1 MCKSPSSPRRFDF
14 PELRN
19 PQIDFDYAVEQQQYG
34 TPPKAP
40 PTIHCTYQKSPTN
53 SGSYYDRKK
62 APQSIITSPR
72 GSQSLEYGAISPKH
86 EHKQKKFE
94 YYDPCSPE
102 EEPNEEE
109 DDNSFIE
116 YRHSSIQYKKK
127 KKKHYN
133 KSPNGV
139 FSLDEY
145 HSNCDK
151 RGSLVTESTGS
162 GASDFSTATTA
173 TARCSSGTD
182 PEQQQQQQQQ
192 IQQQQQQHGQHQ
204 HRRRHAIN
212 ITTNPG
218 YQVIIDFLLKIF
230 HTIKNLCSIF

>member
-1 MCKSPSSPRRFDF
+1 M
-14 PELRN
+14 
-19 PQIDFDYAVEQQQYG
+19 
-34 TPPKAP
+34 
-40 PTIHCTYQKSPTN
+40 
-53 SGSYYDRKK
+53 
-62 APQSIITSPR
+62 
-72 GSQSLEYGAISPKH
+72 EYGAISPKY
-86 EHKQKKFE
+86 EHKHKKFE
-94 YYDPCSPE
+94 YYEPCSPE
-102 EEPNEEE
+102 EDRNDDDE
-109 DDNSFIE
+109 DNNSFIE

-173 TARCSSGTD
+173 RCSSGNE
-182 PEQQQQQQQQ
+182 PEHG
-192 IQQQQQQHGQHQ
+192 QQQHH

-218 YQVIIDFLLKIF
+218 YQVLKMFQNSKKTYYIYLF
-230 HTIKNLCSIF
+230 